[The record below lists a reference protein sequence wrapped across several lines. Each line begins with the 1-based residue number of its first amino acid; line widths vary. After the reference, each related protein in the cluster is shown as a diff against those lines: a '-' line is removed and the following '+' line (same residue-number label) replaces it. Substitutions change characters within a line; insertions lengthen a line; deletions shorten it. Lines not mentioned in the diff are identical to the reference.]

1 MDKFDI
7 LQKTIKKFLL
17 KNYDFL
23 EDANLVSVETKNNKL
38 DVVYEVRVEMG
49 TFLKMTNSN
58 STLLDIIQTKDGYLS
73 EYFVKYLDGSY
84 YKEIRTHIKSF
95 VKLVY
100 DDRINTLELRY
111 YINPL

>member
-23 EDANLVSVETKNNKL
+23 EDTNLISVDKKDDKL
-38 DVVYEVRVEMG
+38 DVIYEVKIKLP
-49 TFLKMTNSN
+49 TFLKMTGSN
-58 STLLDIIQTKDGYLS
+58 LTLLDIIQTSDGYLS
-73 EYFVKYLDGSY
+73 EYFVKYLDGSH

-95 VKLVY
+95 IKLVY
-100 DDRINTLELRY
+100 NDRINTLELRY
-111 YINPL
+111 YIIS

>member
-1 MDKFDI
+1 M
-7 LQKTIKKFLL
+7 

-23 EDANLVSVETKNNKL
+23 EDANLVSVDTKNDKL
-38 DVVYEVRVEMG
+38 DVVYEIKIQQPI
-49 TFLKMTNSN
+49 FLKMTNSN

-95 VKLVY
+95 IKLVY
-100 DDRINTLELRY
+100 NERINTLELRY
-111 YINPL
+111 YISS

>member
-1 MDKFDI
+1 M
-7 LQKTIKKFLL
+7 

-23 EDANLVSVETKNNKL
+23 EDANLVSVDTKNGKL
-38 DVVYEVRVEMG
+38 DVVYEIKIQQPI
-49 TFLKMTNSN
+49 FLKMTNSN

-95 VKLVY
+95 IKLVY
-100 DDRINTLELRY
+100 NERINTLELRY
-111 YINPL
+111 YISS

>member
-1 MDKFDI
+1 MDKFDV
-7 LQKTIKKFLL
+7 LQNTIKKFLL

-23 EDANLVSVETKNNKL
+23 EDANLVSVDTKNGKL
-38 DVVYEVRVEMG
+38 DVVYEIKIQQPI
-49 TFLKMTNSN
+49 FLKMTNSN

-95 VKLVY
+95 IKLVY
-100 DDRINTLELRY
+100 NERINTLELRY
-111 YINPL
+111 YISP

>member
-1 MDKFDI
+1 MDKFDV
-7 LQKTIKKFLL
+7 LQNTIKKFLL

-23 EDANLVSVETKNNKL
+23 ENANLVSVDTKNDKL
-38 DVVYEVRVEMG
+38 DVVYEIKIQQPI
-49 TFLKMTNSN
+49 FLKMTNSN

-95 VKLVY
+95 IKLVY
-100 DDRINTLELRY
+100 NERINTLELRY
-111 YINPL
+111 YISP